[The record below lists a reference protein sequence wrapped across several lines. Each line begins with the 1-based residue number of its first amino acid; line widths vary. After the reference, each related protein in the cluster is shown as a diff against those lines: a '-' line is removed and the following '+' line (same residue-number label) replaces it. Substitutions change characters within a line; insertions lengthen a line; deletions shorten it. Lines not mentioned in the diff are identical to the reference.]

1 MVLEQKPARKQG
13 APNRCCLF
21 APWERPDTL
30 YSLRWDPEDDRRYA
44 HRWRDPSKETAGTE
58 WGANRLAF
66 EALPLFPVAPAAGSS
81 RTTGF
86 SGTRSSDTFWTWP
99 VWEPAADLDTVRS
112 LLALQKLQDG
122 ALANNERAAVS
133 PPQEQ
138 RRSQPETGSI
148 RGELAAM
155 GVREVFRSQRITIGQ
170 YRGFTPS
177 KPV

>member
-1 MVLEQKPARKQG
+1 MPIG
-13 APNRCCLF
+13 G
-21 APWERPDTL
+21 
-30 YSLRWDPEDDRRYA
+30 
-44 HRWRDPSKETAGTE
+44 RDPSKETAGTE

-66 EALPLFPVAPAAGSS
+66 EALPLFPVAPAAGSA

-112 LLALQKLQDG
+112 LLALQEASG
-122 ALANNERAAVS
+122 VRPVEPMNGRRGP
-133 PPQEQ
+133 PPQGQ
-138 RRSQPETGSI
+138 RSSRPETGSM

-155 GVREVFRSQRITIGQ
+155 GVREVFRAQRITIGQ